1 MSKSPKAIAAEKEV
15 SQNYEYFL
23 TMLPQWRQT
32 HPTHFALLHNQ
43 QLVDF
48 YETENDAIKVGVKDF
63 GWGHFSVQ
71 PVNETPMYCYRI
83 TDGNSF
89 ATPKSTQPPQIA
101 ANL

>member
-32 HPTHFALLHNQ
+32 NPTHFALLRHQ

-63 GWGHFSVQ
+63 GWGDFSVQ
-71 PVNETPMYCYRI
+71 PVNETPVQIYYR
-83 TDGNSF
+83 
-89 ATPKSTQPPQIA
+89 
-101 ANL
+101 ANASLPH